1 MGATGKVEGRTAI
14 RESLANEF
22 AEASDMELNIHSVRS
37 DYSSEMGYNYGTY
50 KAGSRAD
57 SEAGKYVLV
66 LKKVKG
72 NWLIVMAST
81 TPGAQ

>member
-1 MGATGKVEGRTAI
+1 
-14 RESLANEF
+14 
-22 AEASDMELNIHSVRS
+22 
-37 DYSSEMGYNYGTY
+37 MGYNYGTY

-72 NWLIVMAST
+72 KLVIVMAST